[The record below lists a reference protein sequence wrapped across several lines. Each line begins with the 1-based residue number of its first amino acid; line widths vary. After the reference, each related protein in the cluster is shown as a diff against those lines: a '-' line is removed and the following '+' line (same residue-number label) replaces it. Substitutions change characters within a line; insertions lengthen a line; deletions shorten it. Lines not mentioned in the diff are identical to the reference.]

1 MAGEDLDGVESNEL
15 DAETKAY
22 FESGGEKLPAAA
34 TEQPVAA
41 TEKPV
46 DAGLTDKAAQ
56 AAVEGDKQP
65 TTVPLRALQE
75 EREEKKA
82 LREEHRKA
90 SEELAILRDRWQTL
104 LQMQQEQPKADA
116 DPEPDQNSDI
126 FAHHAWLSRQL
137 GNLKGTVAER
147 QQQEQQARQAA
158 EGERQVW
165 DYWHQDAAA
174 YKAKAP
180 EFDDAVK
187 WMAGE
192 RTKQLKALAG
202 VNPNLRTEQGITA
215 QINEELKG
223 VIVAAAQA
231 RISPAEYI
239 HNMAKEWGFKAK
251 AAEPDPAKVIADANK
266 GKDAE
271 VSLSAMGGGA
281 APGPKS
287 AEDVAAM
294 SPADF
299 EAWLTK
305 NPKGFKRLFGG

>member
-1 MAGEDLDGVESNEL
+1 
-15 DAETKAY
+15 
-22 FESGGEKLPAAA
+22 
-34 TEQPVAA
+34 
-41 TEKPV
+41 
-46 DAGLTDKAAQ
+46 
-56 AAVEGDKQP
+56 
-65 TTVPLRALQE
+65 
-75 EREEKKA
+75 
-82 LREEHRKA
+82 
-90 SEELAILRDRWQTL
+90 
-104 LQMQQEQPKADA
+104 
-116 DPEPDQNSDI
+116 
-126 FAHHAWLSRQL
+126 
-137 GNLKGTVAER
+137 
-147 QQQEQQARQAA
+147 
-158 EGERQVW
+158 
-165 DYWHQDAAA
+165 
-174 YKAKAP
+174 
-180 EFDDAVK
+180 
-187 WMAGE
+187 MAGE

-223 VIVAAAQA
+223 VVVAAAQA